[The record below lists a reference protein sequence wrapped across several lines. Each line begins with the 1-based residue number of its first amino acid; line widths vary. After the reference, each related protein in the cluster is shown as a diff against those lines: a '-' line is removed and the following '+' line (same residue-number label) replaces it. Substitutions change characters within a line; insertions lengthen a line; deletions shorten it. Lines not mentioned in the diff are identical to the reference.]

1 MWYTQSM
8 ANKLTP
14 DSMAAWEILIRTV
27 GALMKTF
34 DYEMEKS
41 LGLPLTWY
49 DVLVQLSAAPEGRLR
64 MQALADRVVLSRSGL
79 TRLVDRMEK
88 AGLVRRDHSQE
99 DRRGYYAVLTE
110 EGRRLFAQA
119 QPIHRRDIQE
129 HFARHLSDADVQA
142 LAQIIGKVRQAIQPS
157 TE

>member
-1 MWYTQSM
+1 ME
-8 ANKLTP
+8 NELTP
-14 DSMAAWEILIRTV
+14 ERIAAWETMIRTV

-34 DYEMEKS
+34 DYEMERS
-41 LGLPLTWY
+41 LELPLTWY
-49 DVLVQLSAAPEGRLR
+49 DVLVQLSEAPEGGLR
-64 MQALADRVVLSRSGL
+64 MQALADRVVFSRSGL
-79 TRLVDRMEK
+79 TRLVDRMER
-88 AGLVRRDHSQE
+88 AGLVRREHSRE

-142 LAQIIGKVRQAIQPS
+142 LTQIIGKVRQAIQPS
-157 TE
+157 TD